1 MNTDL
6 ELTLQHLK
14 ALVACDTSNPPRKIN
29 QSGLIEYLSSLD
41 YLAPQITD
49 LGEGSM
55 NILLA
60 KGSPKY
66 LINVHLDTVPAGDGW
81 KSNPYDLM
89 INDGRAIGLGACDI
103 KGAAACLLTLVEKGL
118 KNYAILFSTDEE
130 AGQSTCIKEYIKT
143 QQTFEGV
150 IVAEPT
156 QNKAVTCHR
165 GILTGTQEFFGLA
178 GHSSEQRA
186 MSDNA
191 IHKLT
196 RWSDAALKVAE
207 SYDSKS
213 FEGLQGIAFNLGLV
227 EGGIK
232 PNIIADHAQVKFGM
246 RPLPGQSFDGLLSE
260 FNTQT
265 AENNAK
271 FTAGFVAPALPA
283 AGDVSEAE
291 LFAGELGLTLSPP
304 VNFWTEASLFS
315 EAGYR
320 AIVYGPGNI
329 ADAHQ
334 PNESVDL
341 GELNQALIDFK
352 KIIQ

>member
-41 YLAPQITD
+41 CLAPQITD

-186 MSDNA
+186 MADNA

-271 FTAGFVAPALPA
+271 FTCWICCPCI
-283 AGDVSEAE
+283 
-291 LFAGELGLTLSPP
+291 
-304 VNFWTEASLFS
+304 ASIW
-315 EAGYR
+315 R
-320 AIVYGPGNI
+320 C
-329 ADAHQ
+329 
-334 PNESVDL
+334 
-341 GELNQALIDFK
+341 
-352 KIIQ
+352 

>member
-1 MNTDL
+1 
-6 ELTLQHLK
+6 
-14 ALVACDTSNPPRKIN
+14 
-29 QSGLIEYLSSLD
+29 
-41 YLAPQITD
+41 
-49 LGEGSM
+49 
-55 NILLA
+55 
-60 KGSPKY
+60 
-66 LINVHLDTVPAGDGW
+66 
-81 KSNPYDLM
+81 M

-186 MSDNA
+186 MADNA

-213 FEGLQGIAFNLGLV
+213 FKGLQGIAFNLGLV

-260 FNTQT
+260 FDTQT

-283 AGDVSEAE
+283 SGDVSEAE
-291 LFAGELGLTLSPP
+291 SFADELGLTLSPP

-352 KIIQ
+352 QIIQ